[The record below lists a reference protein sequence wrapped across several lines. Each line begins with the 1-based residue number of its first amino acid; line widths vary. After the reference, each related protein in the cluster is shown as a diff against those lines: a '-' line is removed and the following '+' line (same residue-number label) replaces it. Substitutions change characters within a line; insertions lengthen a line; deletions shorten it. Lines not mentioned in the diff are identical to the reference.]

1 MGLFLKRYK
10 KMSTPRENSCTK
22 FILEEDLLLGAEWS
36 YKDVVKSIEIIIEGI
51 QLMGPLGKTAGEL
64 RQRTLF
70 SPLLPPFRP
79 WWGFWRWGL
88 QQHSG

>member
-1 MGLFLKRYK
+1 MN
-10 KMSTPRENSCTK
+10 TPREKISQINLSK
-22 FILEEDLLLGAEWS
+22 EDLLLGAEWS

-51 QLMGPLGKTAGEL
+51 QLMGPLSKTAGKL
-64 RQRTLF
+64 RQGALF
-70 SPLLPPFRP
+70 CPLLPPFRP